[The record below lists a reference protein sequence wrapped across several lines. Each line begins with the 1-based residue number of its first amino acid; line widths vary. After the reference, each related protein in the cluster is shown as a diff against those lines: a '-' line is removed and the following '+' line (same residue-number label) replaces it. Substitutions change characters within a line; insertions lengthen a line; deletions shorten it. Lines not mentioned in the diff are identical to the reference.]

1 MTASVDA
8 LGGLH
13 QSLAG
18 VFQSLLAVRE
28 EPIISN
34 GEVLLDKDG
43 APIMRKVYPS
53 AAELA
58 AVNTFL
64 KNNNITAVQGNEGKL
79 ADLRK
84 QLEERRT
91 GKLTP
96 RVAPTW
102 AAPDPHAVIP
112 DPTTPWQ

>member
-1 MTASVDA
+1 MTASVDD

-13 QSLAG
+13 QSLAV
-18 VFQSLLAVRE
+18 VFQQLLAVRE
-28 EPIISN
+28 EPIISQ
-34 GEVLLDKDG
+34 GEALLNKDG
-43 APIMRKVYPS
+43 EPIMRKVYPS

-84 QLEERRT
+84 QLEERRAS
-91 GKLTP
+91 KAVP
-96 RVAPTW
+96 RVMPTW
-102 AAPDPHAVIP
+102 SPADPHAVVPNP
-112 DPTTPWQ
+112 DTPWQ